1 MIRNITVW
9 NNSTQERTVF
19 ENVDVTT
26 WGDVLPLLED
36 KGIDVTNMEIREG
49 RSKTAIINEDTVL
62 PTNIPFRGETT
73 NDLLFY
79 MTLTNKKVSSG
90 VGMSRKEMIDYMREN
105 NILDALED
113 AYGDSYT
120 RISNANMS
128 AFIDKWQNRE
138 VKDNPAKDSPINDCP
153 GLHIVAQSVVRLVN
167 ALLDEETI
175 CEDEA
180 EYILEGYGATKIVE
194 EAKEEKPEIKDNGAS
209 MDEIDEMRE
218 LFG

>member
-19 ENVDVTT
+19 ENADVTT
-26 WGDVLPLLED
+26 WGDVLPLLDE

-62 PTNIPFRGETT
+62 PTNIPFKGDTT

-90 VGMSRKEMIDYMREN
+90 AMTRKEMVDFLKEN
-105 NILDALED
+105 GLMEIVEKT
-113 AYGDSYT
+113 YGDSYT
-120 RISNANMS
+120 RISNANLA
-128 AFIDKWQNRE
+128 AFIDKYNAGELKQTSSE
-138 VKDNPAKDSPINDCP
+138 GKDIQESGCPGLAIVAQGICRLVNTLLDNDYIDEKEADYILDGFGATKTVIDEEEPIND
-153 GLHIVAQSVVRLVN
+153 
-167 ALLDEETI
+167 
-175 CEDEA
+175 
-180 EYILEGYGATKIVE
+180 
-194 EAKEEKPEIKDNGAS
+194 NGAD
-209 MDEIDEMRE
+209 MDEINEMRE